1 MHNNHHPP
9 KIVSY
14 VCMYT
19 KGKSGYLDFPQIRK
33 MLPEKMENWKSNVAD
48 AKRQMQLDD
57 FESREISVIFCPFW
71 VPSSTYAFGETFVK
85 EREFQLGITTFIVLV
100 QIGVPNGRKKCTDGA
115 SLEKFAVTKE
125 PLSIC
130 ADPQIDLMMLIVCG
144 VIHVIGAK

>member
-1 MHNNHHPP
+1 MHNNHHPQ

-33 MLPEKMENWKSNVAD
+33 MLPEKIENVMWVTQKGESNSPIS
-48 AKRQMQLDD
+48 KNGKNS
-57 FESREISVIFCPFW
+57 ESLCPFW
-71 VPSSTYAFGETFVK
+71 VPSATYAFGETFVK
-85 EREFQLGITTFIVLV
+85 ERGFLLGITTFIVLV
-100 QIGVPNGRKKCTDGA
+100 QIGAPNGRKKCTDAA

-144 VIHVIGAK
+144 VIYVIAAK